1 MQESTLLKIS
11 LIFAILGILV
21 LFFLSKTIKFPESPL
36 LEEDGRYTVQGSIAR
51 ITQRDKVTFIDLQK
65 EDELTVV
72 LFKDYPVDL
81 HSGDYVEIVG
91 KASKDKNGE
100 IQLIGDDVRVIK

>member
-11 LIFAILGILV
+11 LICVVLGILA
-21 LFFLSKTIKFPESPL
+21 LFFISKTIKFPESPL
-36 LEEDGRYTVQGSIAR
+36 LQEDQGYTVEGTIAR
-51 ITQRDKVTFIDLQK
+51 ITQRDKVTFIELQK

-81 HSGDYVEIVG
+81 HYGDYVEVVG
-91 KASKDKNGE
+91 KASEDRNGE
-100 IQLIGDDVRVIK
+100 IQLIGNELRVIK

>member
-11 LIFAILGILV
+11 LVCAILGILV
-21 LFFLSKTIKFPESPL
+21 LFFLSKSLKPIESSI
-36 LEEDGRYTVQGSIAR
+36 LEENQNYVVKGSISR

-81 HSGDYVEIVG
+81 NKGDYVEVIG
-91 KASKDKNGE
+91 KASKDRNGE
-100 IQLIGDDVRVIK
+100 LQFIGNELRVIK